1 MATQGIKRKRS
12 AYDASFKLKVVDH
25 AEIHGNRAASRE
37 FTVPETNV
45 REWRK
50 QKVVL
55 KDMNK
60 TKKAQRGRQ
69 AMYPDMEKELYEWII
84 DQRSSGYIVTS
95 LHIRLQAQ
103 KFCKDSNFKAS
114 NGWTQKFMKRHGL
127 AIRQRT
133 KIAQKLPNDLEEK
146 IASFHTFIINQR
158 KQINFELSQ
167 IGNMDETP
175 MWFDLPANRTID
187 SKGKHTV
194 QIRTTGHEKTHFTV
208 VLSCMADGFKLKP
221 MVIFKR
227 KTIPKGVKFPPGVV
241 IHCHP
246 KGWMDEKGIILWL
259 NKVWITRPGALLKKS
274 MLVWDQFR
282 SHLTDTVKDKLK
294 SLKTFQA
301 VIPGGL
307 TSILQ
312 PLDVV
317 LNKPFKD
324 RVREKWITWMKSDD
338 KELTAKGNLKKP
350 GLSLV
355 TSWVKTSWEDIPKEM
370 IIKSFLKTG
379 ISNKMDGTEDDLLWN
394 SDSEESE
401 ETGETDVPANWDT
414 DETLTREEWE
424 QLFSVSDDESD
435 FEAF

>member
-84 DQRSSGYIVTS
+84 DQRSSG
-95 LHIRLQAQ
+95 
-103 KFCKDSNFKAS
+103 
-114 NGWTQKFMKRHGL
+114 
-127 AIRQRT
+127 
-133 KIAQKLPNDLEEK
+133 
-146 IASFHTFIINQR
+146 
-158 KQINFELSQ
+158 
-167 IGNMDETP
+167 
-175 MWFDLPANRTID
+175 
-187 SKGKHTV
+187 
-194 QIRTTGHEKTHFTV
+194 
-208 VLSCMADGFKLKP
+208 
-221 MVIFKR
+221 
-227 KTIPKGVKFPPGVV
+227 
-241 IHCHP
+241 
-246 KGWMDEKGIILWL
+246 
-259 NKVWITRPGALLKKS
+259 
-274 MLVWDQFR
+274 
-282 SHLTDTVKDKLK
+282 
-294 SLKTFQA
+294 
-301 VIPGGL
+301 
-307 TSILQ
+307 
-312 PLDVV
+312 
-317 LNKPFKD
+317 
-324 RVREKWITWMKSDD
+324 EKWITWMKSDD

-401 ETGETDVPANWDT
+401 ETGETDVAANWDT
-414 DETLTREEWE
+414 DEKFTQEEWE
-424 QLFSVSDDESD
+424 QL
-435 FEAF
+435 

>member
-175 MWFDLPANRTID
+175 MCFDLPGNRTID
-187 SKGKHTV
+187 SKGKRTV

-259 NKVWITRPGALLKKS
+259 NKVWNTRPGALLKKS

-414 DETLTREEWE
+414 DEKLTREEWE
-424 QLFSVSDDESD
+424 QLFGVSDDESD